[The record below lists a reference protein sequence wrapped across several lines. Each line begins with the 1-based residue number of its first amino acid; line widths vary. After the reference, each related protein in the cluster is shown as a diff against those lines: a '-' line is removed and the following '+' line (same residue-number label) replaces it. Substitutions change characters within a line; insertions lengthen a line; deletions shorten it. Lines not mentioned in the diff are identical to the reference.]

1 MLKASNLSV
10 DVADRRETVPA
21 GEYWIDTIGAGDTFR
36 ITDLE
41 GNVIGINISRNNRS
55 ASYAIPSSHIEKV
68 LPQLREKWNVK
79 E

>member
-1 MLKASNLSV
+1 MMARLGAIPSRR
-10 DVADRRETVPA
+10 ADQFPVVFQHDSPLLPEQCGGP
-21 GEYWIDTIGAGDTFR
+21 

-55 ASYAIPSSHIEKV
+55 ASYAIPSAHIEKV
-68 LPQLREKWNVK
+68 LPRLREQWNGN